1 MWRNWNL
8 CTLLAGMQNAVATVE
23 KSMGVPQTIKNGISM
38 WFSNPTS
45 GYASERIQSR
55 ISQRCLHTHVHSSI
69 IHNSQDVEAT
79 QVSISRWMG
88 KQNVAYVYNEVLFN
102 LEQEGNPV
110 TCCNMN
116 EPQGHYA
123 KWASHKKTSII
134 WLHLHNVPRVVR
146 VTETEVEQ
154 WLPEAGE
161 WRSRVAV

>member
-102 LEQEGNPV
+102 LNRKEILSHAAIWMSLKGIMLNEPV
-110 TCCNMN
+110 TKRQVLYDFTYIM
-116 EPQGHYA
+116 Y
-123 KWASHKKTSII
+123 
-134 WLHLHNVPRVVR
+134 L
-146 VTETEVEQ
+146 
-154 WLPEAGE
+154 E
-161 WRSRVAV
+161 WSESQRQK